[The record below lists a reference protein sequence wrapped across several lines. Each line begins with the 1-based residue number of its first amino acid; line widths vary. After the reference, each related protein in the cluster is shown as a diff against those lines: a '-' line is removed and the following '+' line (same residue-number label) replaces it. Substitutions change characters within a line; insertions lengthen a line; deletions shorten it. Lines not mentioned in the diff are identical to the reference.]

1 MSLIAL
7 NISCLVNVNS
17 GSEATCASHDFGC
30 HIAEHRERCVHLC
43 PPPLNSVSHL
53 SSANTW
59 CPLTAT
65 CECFPPLQHLDLR
78 RTTTQVLYCPQ
89 APMAKLENPSSQH
102 ARYDRKAECIPR
114 FVDHRKRAAKLDN
127 PSSKHKGH
135 ESKAE
140 CAPRC
145 VEHRKQHGSSLSRV
159 LKNKTARGSDQTRRD
174 NKYKCSLPQELWG
187 SGQQKPTRHQSS
199 TTKHAVLKLAI
210 ALQFVVLFGTCMQ
223 VGTISA
229 CVRLLRMHPE
239 SSGIGQQSPLQQL
252 H

>member
-59 CPLTAT
+59 CPLTTT

-102 ARYDRKAECIPR
+102 ARCDRKAECIPR

-135 ESKAE
+135 EIKAE
-140 CAPRC
+140 RAPRC

-210 ALQFVVLFGTCMQ
+210 ALQFVVLFGALFQ